1 MTATKFGASTFIW
14 TSPFSN
20 DTLDLID
27 KAAGAGFD
35 LIEICVEDPATIDT
49 KAIKK
54 RLLHAG
60 IGALVC
66 GAFGPDRDVSSDDP
80 SIRANGIDYI
90 NICSD
95 IAAELGAPTVA
106 GPMYSATGKTA
117 AVSAE
122 KRAEQW
128 KWASE
133 NLAFSADH
141 AAKQR
146 VRLAIEPLN
155 RFETDLVNTVD
166 QGMELVRRIGRDNV
180 GLLLDTFHMN
190 IEEHSIPD
198 AIRRAAGKIV
208 HFHSC
213 ANDRGIPGKDHL
225 PWPEIANSLSDAGY
239 DGPWVIEAFNPEITE
254 IAKAVSLWRPLARSQ
269 DAIAIDG
276 LQHLKLVILGANTAG
291 EIH

>member
-1 MTATKFGASTFIW
+1 MTAIKFGASTFIW

-27 KAAGAGFD
+27 KVAGAGFD
-35 LIEICVEDPATIDT
+35 LIEICVEDPATINT
-49 KAIKK
+49 KAINK
-54 RLLHAG
+54 RLLHTG

-95 IAAELGAPTVA
+95 IAAELGAPAVA

-141 AAKQR
+141 AATQH
-146 VRLAIEPLN
+146 VSLAIEPLN
-155 RFETDLVNTVD
+155 RFETDLINTVD

-190 IEEHSIPD
+190 IEEHSIPN
-198 AIRRAAGKIV
+198 AIRRAAGKIF

-225 PWPEIANSLSDAGY
+225 PWPEIVNSLSDAGY
-239 DGPWVIEAFNPEITE
+239 TGPWVIEAFNPEIKE
-254 IAKAVSLWRPLARSQ
+254 IAKAVSLWRPLAVNK
-269 DAIAIDG
+269 DAIAYDG
-276 LQHLKLVILGANTAG
+276 LKLMKSVTSDAITGDK
-291 EIH
+291 II